1 MITNSEKSKRI
12 QKHLSRYV
20 QILQRCYNSEC
31 KSYKNY
37 GAKGVTMC
45 DEWLNS
51 PDKFISWCESN
62 GYDETKVLDKDILCD
77 QLGIHPKIYSPK
89 TCKFVTVE
97 ENRQHML
104 DNSIYQAIASYDKNG
119 CLVKAYKSIS
129 GSNGANATNISR
141 VVRGERLTAGGLY
154 WRNVNSIE
162 EAPKNISI
170 PEPVIYGKAIIEIDN
185 KGIEIGKYSNC
196 VLAGEAL
203 GLRPSSISQVVN
215 GHRNS
220 LYGKFFKLANG

>member
-62 GYDETKVLDKDILCD
+62 GYDETKVLDKDIC
-77 QLGIHPKIYSPK
+77 
-89 TCKFVTVE
+89 
-97 ENRQHML
+97 
-104 DNSIYQAIASYDKNG
+104 
-119 CLVKAYKSIS
+119 
-129 GSNGANATNISR
+129 
-141 VVRGERLTAGGLY
+141 
-154 WRNVNSIE
+154 
-162 EAPKNISI
+162 
-170 PEPVIYGKAIIEIDN
+170 
-185 KGIEIGKYSNC
+185 
-196 VLAGEAL
+196 
-203 GLRPSSISQVVN
+203 
-215 GHRNS
+215 
-220 LYGKFFKLANG
+220 

>member
-1 MITNSEKSKRI
+1 
-12 QKHLSRYV
+12 
-20 QILQRCYNSEC
+20 
-31 KSYKNY
+31 
-37 GAKGVTMC
+37 
-45 DEWLNS
+45 
-51 PDKFISWCESN
+51 
-62 GYDETKVLDKDILCD
+62 
-77 QLGIHPKIYSPK
+77 
-89 TCKFVTVE
+89 
-97 ENRQHML
+97 ML

-129 GSNGANATNISR
+129 GSNGANTTNISR
-141 VVRGERLTAGGLY
+141 VIRGERLTAGGLY

-220 LYGKFFKLANG
+220 LYGKFFKLDNG